1 MCNRLHTDSSYALD
15 RAIAL
20 HDNSHRRLALKTSGG
35 SGRNRTTDTRI
46 FNPLLYRLS
55 YRAKTGDY
63 TQSGSGGASA
73 EPLGGAAQDA
83 VRHRFERYNRR
94 VKFNADAAFRSS
106 DAALRGPAGSRL
118 LAQSSSD
125 VVVVGGG
132 IVGAAMALA
141 AAQARLSVSWITG
154 PKRDADGP
162 RVLPADAIA
171 PLWDARVYA
180 LNPGTRRFLDTL
192 RIWPQLNAARVAPV
206 RDMRIFADRDG
217 PSTLHF
223 GAYQAASEAL
233 AWIVE
238 HRELARVLNSAAA
251 FANGIERVA
260 ASASEVRVDAEGV
273 AVTTGAGVRH
283 GRLLVAADGAQSPM
297 RAALSIAASS
307 RAYRQTAIVAN
318 FFCERAH
325 GGTAFQWFT
334 DEGIVALLPLPDD
347 GGRHLVSLVWSAP
360 DALAAVL
367 AGGGAD
373 ALARRV
379 ETIAAAS
386 VGGMEPLGEPAS
398 VPLVAQAARRVIA
411 PRAVLIGDAAH
422 VVHPLAGQGLNLGL
436 QDAEALAALL
446 TAREPFRDC
455 GDAVLLRRYE
465 RARAEPVAAMRGMT
479 DGLARLFGIQDPA
492 VARLRGA
499 GMRLIDHLP
508 PVKRALMR
516 QAMG

>member
-1 MCNRLHTDSSYALD
+1 M
-15 RAIAL
+15 
-20 HDNSHRRLALKTSGG
+20 
-35 SGRNRTTDTRI
+35 
-46 FNPLLYRLS
+46 
-55 YRAKTGDY
+55 
-63 TQSGSGGASA
+63 
-73 EPLGGAAQDA
+73 
-83 VRHRFERYNRR
+83 RHWPERYNRR
-94 VKFNADAAFRSS
+94 VKSNADAAFRPS
-106 DAALRGPAGSRL
+106 DGALRGHAASRL
-118 LAQSSSD
+118 APQTFCD

-154 PKRDADGP
+154 PKRDDRGDDRSLGVDAP
-162 RVLPADAIA
+162 RTPATDAIA
-171 PLWDARVYA
+171 SLWDARVYA
-180 LNPGTRRFLDTL
+180 LNPGTRRFLDAL

-217 PSTLHF
+217 ASALHF

-238 HRELARVLNSAAA
+238 HRELARVLDSAAA
-251 FANGIERVA
+251 FASGIERVA
-260 ASASEVRVDAEGV
+260 ASASEVQVDVDGV
-273 AVTTGAGVRH
+273 AVTTGAGVRR

-297 RAALSIAASS
+297 RTALSIAVSS

-318 FFCERAH
+318 FSCEKPH

-347 GGRHLVSLVWSAP
+347 EGRHLVSLVWSAP
-360 DALAAVL
+360 DAIAAALAS
-367 AGGGAD
+367 GGAD

-379 ETIAAAS
+379 ETVAAAS
-386 VGGMEPLGEPAS
+386 LGGMKAIGEPAS
-398 VPLVAQAARRVIA
+398 VPLVAQSARRVIA

-436 QDAEALAALL
+436 QDVESLAALL
-446 TAREPFRDC
+446 AAREPFRDC

-479 DGLARLFGIQDPA
+479 DGLARLFAIHDPA
-492 VARLRGA
+492 VARLRGT
-499 GMRLIDHLP
+499 GMRLVDHLP
-508 PVKRALMR
+508 PIKRVLMR